1 MPLVSIIIAT
11 HNRADKLP
19 PTVHSLLTQ
28 TFKDFEILIVDDAS
42 KDETQQ
48 VIENLKNSDNRILSF
63 RSVTNI
69 GPGAARNLGIENAS
83 GSLIAIMDDDDLAK
97 PYRLELEVKAMQE
110 YPDMDLVCSSIE
122 MFDDQHHIINLSPGI
137 IMRGCYPKTPQ
148 GVFKLLYLE
157 GKGIPNQTVMMRKSL
172 YERFQYPNKPWG
184 PEDWIFFMQLT
195 ASGVRTM
202 AISTPLVMVYK
213 GIEKQSLTADNRTR
227 VFAFYLEAIR
237 IIKHWLTDQ
246 GIHEFDSLHQLA
258 LSNLYLRESRHYLG
272 IKGIKFILRALWSKP
287 TNPKVWKELFVYWK
301 KITKYIKNSTTIK

>member
-19 PTVHSLLTQ
+19 LTVHSLLTQ

-42 KDETQQ
+42 KDETPQ

-63 RSVTNI
+63 RSETNI
-69 GPGAARNLGIENAS
+69 GPGAARNLGAENAS

-172 YERFQYPNKPWG
+172 YERFQYPNNPWG

-213 GIEKQSLTADNRTR
+213 GIEKQSLNCR
-227 VFAFYLEAIR
+227 
-237 IIKHWLTDQ
+237 
-246 GIHEFDSLHQLA
+246 
-258 LSNLYLRESRHYLG
+258 
-272 IKGIKFILRALWSKP
+272 
-287 TNPKVWKELFVYWK
+287 
-301 KITKYIKNSTTIK
+301 